1 MTVGDKLGGN
11 NLSDSCYVEL
21 MLRGLDNKEK
31 GELIKAHQVLR
42 QSKDPYYQEGVCVL
56 VTDSGNTYRA
66 CITRSFQ
73 ENGQTYVAVKFDGCE
88 GFDTDTEDKVEVDR
102 LTLDVNVNTHVKTM
116 EVVRASTWVTMCDRI
131 HNDVGPQPYYTPR
144 SKHDKRKL
152 YTYQ

>member
-1 MTVGDKLGGN
+1 M
-11 NLSDSCYVEL
+11 
-21 MLRGLDNKEK
+21 
-31 GELIKAHQVLR
+31 
-42 QSKDPYYQEGVCVL
+42 L

-102 LTLDVNVNTHVKTM
+102 LTLDVNVNTHAKAM

-131 HNDVGPQPYYTPR
+131 RSDVGPQPYYTPR